1 MYSTFHGLE
10 IGKRSI
16 LAQQT
21 ALSTTGHNIA
31 NANTV
36 GYTRQDAV
44 LQATNPL
51 AYPGKNNG
59 TAPMTMGTGVEVT
72 ELKRIRDG
80 FLDQQFRNEQQKAG
94 YWEAAGSA
102 LSSLESV
109 FNETSESGLGS
120 TMDQLWKCLQ
130 ELVKNP
136 DSLAV
141 RTVVVA
147 NGKAV
152 ADSIQSISAGI
163 GQVEADLVG
172 QLDGEVK
179 EIKASAAEI
188 AELNKQIALMTAN
201 GYQPNDLLDKRD
213 LALDKLS
220 KLIPIQVSTPDQ
232 TGMVTVNVGNVA
244 LVAGKDAEE
253 LTVDAQT
260 GAASISGNAV
270 DIEGG
275 EIKGLVDSL
284 IGKGPNSVSSLR
296 NNLDLLAAKFAE
308 EMNAIQA
315 SDSARNLDD
324 IKAGARLEKVLFF
337 VDKDDPTQPPKDAA
351 SVVINPKL
359 VQFPAKLAAA
369 ASNSIGD
376 GSNAA
381 AMGNLQFAKV
391 DFGGNNTTIGDFYQM
406 IVGGLGMGVAEAER
420 LSETASQVTQQVDNR
435 RQSVSGVSIDE
446 EMTNMV
452 RFQQA
457 YNAAAKYV
465 SAVNEM
471 LDTLINRM

>member
-51 AYPGKNNG
+51 AYPSKNNG

-80 FLDQQFRNEQQKAG
+80 FLDQQYRNEQQKAG
-94 YWEAAGSA
+94 YWEATASA
-102 LSSLESV
+102 LSSIESV
-109 FNETSESGLGS
+109 FNEPSDFGMSS
-120 TMDQLWKCLQ
+120 TLDRFWQSFQ
-130 ELVKNP
+130 ELAKNP

-152 ADSIQSISAGI
+152 ADGFQSITAGI
-163 GQVEADLVG
+163 EQIEKDLQAQLNGKVG
-172 QLDGEVK
+172 DINSSAK
-179 EIKASAAEI
+179 EIAD
-188 AELNKQIALMTAN
+188 LNKQIALMTAN

-213 LALDKLS
+213 LLLDKLS
-220 KLIPIQVSTPDQ
+220 KMGNIQVTPEQ
-232 TGMVTVNVGNVA
+232 TGMVSVNVDGVA
-244 LVAGKDAEE
+244 LVNGKDSFE
-253 LTVDAQT
+253 LSVGPQT
-260 GAASISGNAV
+260 GEAAISGNQV
-270 DIEGG
+270 DLEGG

-284 IGKGPNSVSSLR
+284 IGDSPNSISSLR
-296 NNLDLLAAKFAE
+296 NNLDSLAKTIAE
-308 EMNAIQA
+308 QMNAIQA
-315 SDSARNLDD
+315 GDDARNLDD
-324 IKAGARLEKVLFF
+324 IKAGTQLEKVLFF

-351 SVVINPKL
+351 NMIVNPKL
-359 VQFPAKLAAA
+359 VDFPAKLAAA
-369 ASNSIGD
+369 TSNSIGD

-381 AMGNLQFAKV
+381 AMGNLQFLKV
-391 DFGGNNTTIGDFYQM
+391 DIDGNNTTIGDFYKM
-406 IVGGLGMGVAEAER
+406 VIGNLGIGVNEAER
-420 LSETASQVTQQVDNR
+420 YRDNANMVSQQVDNR
-435 RQSVSGVSIDE
+435 RLSVSGVSIDE

-465 SAVNEM
+465 STVNDM

>member
-51 AYPGKNNG
+51 AYPSKNNG

-80 FLDQQFRNEQQKAG
+80 FLDQQYRKEQQKAG
-94 YWEAAGSA
+94 YWEATASA
-102 LSSLESV
+102 LSNIESV
-109 FNETSESGLGS
+109 FNEPSDFGMNS
-120 TMDQLWKCLQ
+120 TLDRFWQSFQ
-130 ELVKNP
+130 ELAKNP
-136 DSLAV
+136 DTLAV

-152 ADSIQSISAGI
+152 ADSFQSITAGI
-163 GQVEADLVG
+163 EQIEKDLQT
-172 QLDGEVK
+172 QLNGKVSDINSSAK
-179 EIKASAAEI
+179 EIAD
-188 AELNKQIALMTAN
+188 LNKQIALMTAN

-213 LALDKLS
+213 LLLDKLS
-220 KLIPIQVSTPDQ
+220 KMVNIQVATDQ
-232 TGMVTVNVGNVA
+232 TGMVSVNVDGVA
-244 LVAGKDAEE
+244 LVNGKDSFE
-253 LTVDAQT
+253 LSVDTQT
-260 GAASISGNAV
+260 GEAAISGNQV
-270 DIEGG
+270 DLEGG

-284 IGKGPNSVSSLR
+284 IGASPNSISSLR
-296 NNLDLLAAKFAE
+296 NNLDSLAKTIAE
-308 EMNAIQA
+308 QMNAIQA
-315 SDSARNLDD
+315 GDDARNLDD
-324 IKAGARLEKVLFF
+324 IKAGTQLEKVLFF

-351 SVVINPKL
+351 SMIVNPKL
-359 VQFPAKLAAA
+359 VDFPAKLAAA
-369 ASNSIGD
+369 TSNSIGD

-381 AMGNLQFAKV
+381 AMGNLQFLKV
-391 DFGGNNTTIGDFYQM
+391 DIGGNNTTIGDFYQM
-406 IVGGLGMGVAEAER
+406 VIGNLGIGVNEAER
-420 LSETASQVTQQVDNR
+420 YRDNANMVSQQVDNR
-435 RQSVSGVSIDE
+435 RLSVSGVSIDE

-465 SAVNEM
+465 SAVNDM